1 MSDMN
6 REKRAEIIQDA
17 LEYLDDDMIEN
28 VDKLRMGTKV
38 PVERAGKFKNFFAHS
53 TRYLAVAASVCL
65 LIVGV
70 VAWENVMGPSNSM
83 KAPMGTES
91 GGDKDRVPNAAP
103 EISEDYEDGT
113 EVKPGKPEK
122 PGEESDA
129 VINGTELEN
138 DVVSS
143 QEKNTEEK
151 PNPPEAVEPGEPDH
165 YSPMGDAYQLVD
177 NYDKVTMLPNKAWA
191 SEETIKDNFAKSKEI
206 GEKYYKIIDKFV
218 KALCDTPRLRT
229 DMVLDTG
236 NPVEGAD
243 GYHIFFQR
251 TDGEIVQV
259 CIFADYSF
267 VYFYSDSELGM
278 KMDED
283 VLDGLLKVLAIYW

>member
-65 LIVGV
+65 LIVGA

-83 KAPMGTES
+83 EAPMGTES
-91 GGDKDRVPNAAP
+91 GENKDRVPNAAP

-113 EVKPGKPEK
+113 EVKPEK

-129 VINGTELEN
+129 VINGTELET

-151 PNPPEAVEPGEPDH
+151 PNPPEAVEPGEPDQ

-177 NYDKVTMLPNKAWA
+177 NYVKVTMLPNKAWA
-191 SEETIKDNFAKSKEI
+191 SEKTVKENFAKSREI
-206 GEKYYKIIDKFV
+206 EERYYEKIDKFIEE
-218 KALCDTPRLRT
+218 LCETPLLETKMVMDAWPSVGDT
-229 DMVLDTG
+229 DM
-236 NPVEGAD
+236 
-243 GYHIFFQR
+243 YHLFFQR
-251 TDGEIVQV
+251 SDGEVVQV
-259 CIFADYSF
+259 CIFSDYGC
-267 VYFYSDSELGM
+267 VYFYDKQEYCM
-278 KMDED
+278 KI
-283 VLDGLLKVLAIYW
+283 DGDILYEVLKVLWVHW

>member
-38 PVERAGKFKNFFAHS
+38 PVERTGKFKNFFAHS

-65 LIVGV
+65 LIMGAF
-70 VAWENVMGPSNSM
+70 AWENVMGPSNSM

-103 EISEDYEDGT
+103 EISDDYEDGT
-113 EVKPGKPEK
+113 EVKPEK

-129 VINGTELEN
+129 VFNGTELDT

-177 NYDKVTMLPNKAWA
+177 NYVKVAILPNKEWA
-191 SEETIKDNFAKSKEI
+191 SEESIKDNYAKSIEI
-206 GEKYYKIIDKFV
+206 GEWYYGSMDKFIE
-218 KALCDTPRLRT
+218 ALCDTPRHRT
-229 DMVLDTG
+229 DMVMDTG
-236 NPVEGAD
+236 KPVED
-243 GYHIFFQR
+243 FDVYHIFFQR

-259 CIFADYSF
+259 CIFADYGF
-267 VYFYSDSELGM
+267 VYFYGDSEYGM
-278 KMDED
+278 KIKG
-283 VLDGLLKVLAIYW
+283 GLLSEVLTVIWTHM